1 MNPRRPGRLNPADVL
16 RVGGAGLR
24 AHPLRVVLSVLG
36 IAIGIAA
43 MLAVVG
49 IAASGRAEVDRALR
63 EMGTN
68 LLTVTPG
75 KTISG
80 APAPLPV
87 ESVAMVRRIGPV
99 TAASATG
106 SVAGAVY
113 RNEFIPTG
121 QTGSIEVLAAQPD
134 LLTTVGGRVARGTWL
149 NDATARMPAVVLGR
163 TAADRLGVRVAGPRV
178 WLHGMWFGVAGVL
191 EAVPLAAELD
201 TAVLVGW
208 PAAQKYLGFDGHPT
222 RIYTRSVEAQ
232 VEAVRAVLPR
242 TTNPGT
248 PYEVTVSRPSDAL
261 AAQRAT
267 GATLGAQLIGLG
279 AVALL
284 VGGIG
289 VANTMVISVLER
301 RSEIGLRRALG
312 AARGQIRLQ
321 FLVESLLLALLGGVA
336 GTVLGILTTGG
347 YAALR
352 HWPTVVPGWIIGGGV
367 LATAVIGTLAGLYP
381 AVRAA
386 RLAPTEALSSP

>member
-1 MNPRRPGRLNPADVL
+1 MRAADVV

-63 EMGTN
+63 AMGTN

-75 KTISG
+75 KTITG
-80 APAPLPV
+80 APAPLPA

-99 TAASATG
+99 TGASATG
-106 SVAGAVY
+106 TVAAAVY

-134 LLTTVGGRVARGTWL
+134 LLGIVGARVVRGSWFTE
-149 NDATARMPAVVLGR
+149 ATAGMPAVVLGS

-178 WLHGMWFGVAGVL
+178 WLHGMWFSVVGVL

-201 TAVLVGW
+201 SAVLVGW
-208 PAAQKYLGFDGHPT
+208 PAAETFLAFDGHPT
-222 RIYTRSVEAQ
+222 RIYTRSVETRVA
-232 VEAVRAVLPR
+232 AVRSVLPR
-242 TTNPGT
+242 TANPAA

-267 GATLGAQLIGLG
+267 GETLGAQLIGLG

-312 AARGQIRLQ
+312 ATRGHIRSQ
-321 FLVESLLLALLGGVA
+321 FLMESLLLAVLGGVS
-336 GTVLGILTTGG
+336 GTLLGVLATGG

-352 HWPTVVPGWIIGGGV
+352 DWPAVVPGWAIGGGV
-367 LATAVIGTLAGLYP
+367 LATAVIGTVAGLYP
-381 AVRAA
+381 ALRAA
-386 RLAPTEALSSP
+386 RLAPTEALASP